1 MDDVV
6 VDGTSVDV
14 TAKDASEVVE
24 GGVVSMVVEVGVV
37 SVVVE
42 VGDESVA
49 GIADEGSKAVEVG
62 AASIVDKA
70 SFVVAAKDKSVSVED
85 GLAVSIDGEIPASVE
100 EYADKD
106 DKVSR
111 TEVKGR
117 SVTGS
122 REVAGSEDPASVVEV
137 DEDSEDVV
145 DSTVPLRRGV
155 WRLCSR
161 WCTSSARWTPL
172 RPGLWFLM

>member
-14 TAKDASEVVE
+14 TAKDASEVDE

-85 GLAVSIDGEIPASVE
+85 GLAVSIDGEIPARVE
-100 EYADKD
+100 E
-106 DKVSR
+106 
-111 TEVKGR
+111 
-117 SVTGS
+117 
-122 REVAGSEDPASVVEV
+122 
-137 DEDSEDVV
+137 
-145 DSTVPLRRGV
+145 
-155 WRLCSR
+155 
-161 WCTSSARWTPL
+161 
-172 RPGLWFLM
+172 